1 MTTEQQNSNLR
12 KTNFELVY
20 DGGKPANH
28 IIDADVLGRSLMAFS
43 AMVKEANELLNGPNS
58 EISIDVKAYKGG
70 SFETWFAIAQMGGQ
84 LNIAEVL
91 GLATGGAVTGGLIA
105 VVNKLRGRKV
115 TDVVIDER
123 SQNLEIDGE
132 VIESSKEINTLLQS
146 NPIRKDLSKIFHQ
159 PISRDVKAEL
169 YINNKQK
176 KLLEVGFE
184 QVNYFREQQ
193 VTKTITTVEPD
204 KQYIRI
210 ATINFASSQSGWK
223 VILPNEET
231 PVAVKINDEKFW
243 KQVKENTA
251 RFSSDDLFYV
261 ELEIKTVDN
270 GIEQKKTY
278 TIKQMIEH
286 YPADG
291 KNKVV

>member
-20 DGGKPANH
+20 DGGKTENH
-28 IIDADVLGRSLMAFS
+28 VIDADVLGRSLMAFS

-58 EISIDVKAYKGG
+58 EICIEVKAYKEG
-70 SFETWFAIAQMGGQ
+70 SFETWFSIAQMGGQ
-84 LNIAEVL
+84 LNVAEVL

-123 SQNLEIDGE
+123 TQSLKIDGE
-132 VIESSKEINTLLQS
+132 TIESMKEINILLQS

-159 PISRDVKAEL
+159 PISRDVKAKL
-169 YINNKQK
+169 YTDNKQEE
-176 KLLEVGFE
+176 LLEVGFE
-184 QVNYFREQQ
+184 QVNYFRDQQ
-193 VTKTITTVEPD
+193 VTKTITTTELD
-204 KQYIRI
+204 KVYLRI
-210 ATINFASSQSGWK
+210 ITINFASSQSGWK

-261 ELEIKTVDN
+261 ELEIKTIDN
-270 GIEQKKTY
+270 GIEQKKIY
-278 TIKQMIEH
+278 TIKQVIEH
-286 YPADG
+286 SPADG
-291 KNKVV
+291 KDKVV

>member
-1 MTTEQQNSNLR
+1 MTTEQQNLNLR
-12 KTNFELVY
+12 TTSFELVY
-20 DGGKPANH
+20 DGGKTEDH
-28 IIDADVLGRSLMAFS
+28 VIDADVLGRSLMAFS

-58 EISIDVKAYKGG
+58 EISIEVKAYKEG

-84 LNIAEVL
+84 LNVAEVL

-105 VVNKLRGRKV
+105 VVNKLKGRKV
-115 TDVVIDER
+115 TDVIIDER
-123 SQNLEIDGE
+123 TQSLKIDGE
-132 VIESSKEINTLLQS
+132 TIESTKEINTLLQS

-159 PISRDVKAEL
+159 PISRDVKAKL
-169 YINNKQK
+169 YTGNKQQE
-176 KLLEVGFE
+176 LLEVGFE
-184 QVNYFREQQ
+184 QVNYFRDQQ
-193 VTKTITTVEPD
+193 VTKTITTIEPD

-278 TIKQMIEH
+278 AIKQVIEH
-286 YPADG
+286 SPADG